1 MSVMNMWSVCDRCG
15 FNYKRRQLT
24 KESAGWVVCRSCYDG
39 EYDLLRSPQ
48 DRPPPIRLE
57 SRKVPDGRI
66 QQLVQSFLTMED
78 GGWLLFEDDSNILV
92 TQSPWTPS
100 QSLAF

>member
-24 KESAGWVVCRSCYDG
+24 KESSGWVVCRSCYDG

-48 DRPPPIRLE
+48 DRAPPIRLE